1 MNLTASAENVRR
13 RAVDDVDLLRAR
25 EYALLGRLMARA
37 PDGVLLGELAGLGG
51 DGTTP
56 IGRAHAALA
65 AAAREAEPQA
75 VRREYFTLFV
85 GVGRGELLPYGS
97 YYRTGFL
104 NERPLAE
111 VRRDLARLGV
121 ARAEGLHDP
130 EDHVAILCDVMAA
143 LADGTVPADAV
154 SERDFFA
161 RHLAPWAGRFFTD
174 LAGAPSAGFYRAVGE
189 LGATFVAIEAQAFA
203 LDG

>member
-1 MNLTASAENVRR
+1 MTPGSMAASAGLCATDEI
-13 RAVDDVDLLRAR
+13 DGLRAR
-25 EYALLGRLMARA
+25 EYALLARLMARA
-37 PDGVLLGELAGLGG
+37 PDAILLRDLAALEG
-51 DGTTP
+51 DTSP

-65 AAAREAEPQA
+65 SAARDASPRSVE
-75 VRREYFTLFV
+75 REFFKLFI

-104 NERPLAE
+104 NERPLAD
-111 VRRDLARLGV
+111 VRRDLAALGLQ
-121 ARAEGLHDP
+121 RADGLHDP
-130 EDHVAILCDVMAA
+130 EDHVAILCDVMAG
-143 LADGTVPADAV
+143 LARGDMPASAV

-174 LAGAPSAGFYRAVGE
+174 LAGAPSAGFYRAVGD

-203 LDG
+203 LEG

>member
-1 MNLTASAENVRR
+1 MGPGVNADSARG
-13 RAVDDVDLLRAR
+13 RAPDDVDRLRAQ
-25 EYALLGRLMARA
+25 EYRLIARLMARA
-37 PDGVLLGELAGLGG
+37 PDGVLLRDLAGLAG
-51 DGTTP
+51 DATP

-75 VRREYFTLFV
+75 VEREHFTLLI

-104 NERPLAE
+104 NERPLAD
-111 VRRDLARLGV
+111 VRRDLKLLGV
-121 ARAEGLHDP
+121 ERAEGLHDP

-143 LADGTVPADAV
+143 LADGSVAAHAV

-174 LAGAPSAGFYRAVGE
+174 LAGAPSAGFYRAVGD
-189 LGATFVAIEAQAFA
+189 LGATFVAIEARAFA

>member
-1 MNLTASAENVRR
+1 MTSGSTAEGAHRSVP
-13 RAVDDVDLLRAR
+13 DDIDRLRAR
-25 EYALLGRLMARA
+25 EYALLARLVARA
-37 PDGVLLGELAGLGG
+37 PNAGLLRDLAGLGG
-51 DGTTP
+51 DATP

-65 AAAREAEPQA
+65 AAARETEPQA
-75 VRREYFTLFV
+75 VEREYFTLFI

-104 NERPLAE
+104 NERPLAD
-111 VRRDLARLGV
+111 VRRDLALLGV
-121 ARAEGLHDP
+121 ERAEGLHDP

-143 LADGTVPADAV
+143 LADGAVPAHAV

-174 LAGAPSAGFYRAVGE
+174 LAGAPSARFYRPVGE
-189 LGATFVAIEAQAFA
+189 FGATFVAIEAQAFA
-203 LDG
+203 LEG

>member
-1 MNLTASAENVRR
+1 MDRTANAENVRR
-13 RAVDDVDLLRAR
+13 RAADDVDLLRAR

-37 PDGVLLGELAGLGG
+37 PDAALLRDLAGVGG
-51 DGTTP
+51 DATP
-56 IGRAHAALA
+56 IGMAHAALA
-65 AAAREAEPQA
+65 AAAREAESRA
-75 VRREYFTLFV
+75 VEREFFTLFV
-85 GVGRGELLPYGS
+85 GVGRGELLPYAS

-143 LADGTVPADAV
+143 LADGSVPPDAV
-154 SERDFFA
+154 PERDFFA

-174 LAGAPSAGFYRAVGE
+174 LAGAPSARFYRAVGE
-189 LGATFVAIEAQAFA
+189 LGAAFVAIEAQAFA
-203 LDG
+203 LEG